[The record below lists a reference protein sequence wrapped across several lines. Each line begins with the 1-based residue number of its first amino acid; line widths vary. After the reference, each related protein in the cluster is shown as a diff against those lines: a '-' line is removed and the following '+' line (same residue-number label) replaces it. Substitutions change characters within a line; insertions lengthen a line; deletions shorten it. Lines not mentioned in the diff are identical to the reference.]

1 MMTNCLPFIYE
12 QDIHLKFSGF
22 YDDVSLVC
30 LAVYQFWDFHD
41 YYT

>member
-1 MMTNCLPFIYE
+1 MMTNCLPFICDQE
-12 QDIHLKFSGF
+12 IHLKFSGF
-22 YDDVSLVC
+22 YDVSLVC